1 VNYDHVLLPAGVAL
15 TPSEVDDYL
24 TGQQGLPQTE
34 AVAAMAAIIDERN
47 AALPEE
53 DAFLADDAEVGGRA
67 TGSVLHVA
75 CPYDAIGH
83 VRALLFEIGTPRDYA
98 LYDPQLAWL
107 IDPADRATVTVTHGG
122 AGEFPY
128 LTETLVHQWV
138 PELAEPNPYL
148 IAERAPQH
156 YIQTFRTGPGEYAV
170 EYRDGGPDRHYSIT
184 LTEPRDV
191 AAIIWAWARGDQAT
205 VDART
210 WEQVEF

>member
-1 VNYDHVLLPAGVAL
+1 MNYDHVLLPSGVAR

-24 TGQQGLPQTE
+24 TAQQGLPQTE
-34 AVAAMAAIIDERN
+34 AVTAMAAIVDERN

-53 DAFLADDAEVGGRA
+53 DSFLADNAEVGGSA

-83 VRALLFEIGTPRDYA
+83 VRALLFEIGTPRGYA

-107 IDPADRATVTVTHGG
+107 IDPADRVEVTVSHGG

-128 LTETLVHQWV
+128 LTETLIHQWV

-148 IAERAPQH
+148 IAEREPQH
-156 YIQTFRTGPGEYAV
+156 YIQTYRTAPGEFAV
-170 EYRDGGPDRHYSIT
+170 EYRDGGPDRHYALT

-191 AAIIWAWARGDQAT
+191 AALIWAWARGDQAT

-210 WEQVEF
+210 WERVEF